1 MLEALTLPNRR
12 RHLTRCALVAI
23 QAIDRTERTR
33 CPRSDRDDMKNLLD
47 ELIGSDVERELFVQD
62 ARRIVEGI
70 RPSQWPVKLR
80 GPLWRSAESLRW

>member
-1 MLEALTLPNRR
+1 
-12 RHLTRCALVAI
+12 
-23 QAIDRTERTR
+23 
-33 CPRSDRDDMKNLLD
+33 MKNLLD